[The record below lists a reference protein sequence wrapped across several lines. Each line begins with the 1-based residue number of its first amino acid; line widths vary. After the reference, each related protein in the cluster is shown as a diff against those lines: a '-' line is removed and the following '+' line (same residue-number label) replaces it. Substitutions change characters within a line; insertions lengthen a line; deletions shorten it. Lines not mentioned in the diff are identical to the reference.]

1 MANIASSVS
10 RQFAK
15 TLQKNQMEENKE
27 LDLSAIKT
35 FNGGAII
42 LYYEPTNEENEQRK
56 TDNSR
61 I

>member
-1 MANIASSVS
+1 MVGLVVCQNTA
-10 RQFAK
+10 
-15 TLQKNQMEENKE
+15 KNQMKENKE
-27 LDLSAIKT
+27 LDLSAIRT

>member
-1 MANIASSVS
+1 
-10 RQFAK
+10 
-15 TLQKNQMEENKE
+15 MEENKE
-27 LDLSAIKT
+27 LDLSAIRT
-35 FNGGAII
+35 FNGGVII